1 MVDPSVQE
9 TARQVTNALSA
20 ASAGDPAAAAA
31 LLPLVYADLRKL
43 AAARMA
49 RLGPGQTLQATALVH
64 EAYIRL
70 VGAEARGWSSRNHF
84 FGAAARAMRNVL
96 ADHLKGRNCVKRGGR
111 VWRVAEDAAAEVAAD
126 GPSDDLLALEQR
138 LGELERDYPRQA
150 EVVTMRFF
158 GGLGTEEVAD
168 VLGLTTRT
176 VERDWHFAR
185 AWLNSRLAEA
195 EVDL

>member
-1 MVDPSVQE
+1 V
-9 TARQVTNALSA
+9 
-20 ASAGDPAAAAA
+20 AA

-70 VGAEARGWSSRNHF
+70 VGSKAQGWSSRNHF

-96 ADHLKGRNCVKRGGR
+96 ADLLMGMNCVKRGGR
-111 VWRVAEDAAAEVAAD
+111 EWRVADDAAAEVGCD

-158 GGLGTEEVAD
+158 GGLSTEAVAD
-168 VLGLTTRT
+168 VLSLTTRT

-185 AWLNSRLAEA
+185 AWLNSRLAGT
-195 EVDL
+195 EVDP